1 MKRWDLVF
9 VPRLAGSDSEMVACD
24 DGDWVTHADAIGTI
38 DDVRRDSR
46 AASRVDT
53 LAMVRDVLHA
63 RSQDASPPTLADMVE
78 WLDAEI
84 RRGQS

>member
-1 MKRWDLVF
+1 MSNKLLRAVEEYLEEERAYSRDVEGE
-9 VPRLAGSDSEMVACD
+9 VQRLERA
-24 DGDWVTHADAIGTI
+24 I

-63 RSQDASPPTLADMVE
+63 RSQDATPPTLADMVE

>member
-1 MKRWDLVF
+1 MKRWDTYYSTPGVEEC
-9 VPRLAGSDSEMVACD
+9 AG
-24 DGDWVTHADAIGTI
+24 GDYVLYEDHVRVVDE
-38 DDVRRDSR
+38 VRRDSR
-46 AASRVDT
+46 AASRVDA

>member
-1 MKRWDLVF
+1 MHGQSHGMHCGQPAERVDEVVTRWVCSTHAASI
-9 VPRLAGSDSEMVACD
+9 RT
-24 DGDWVTHADAIGTI
+24 VTHA
-38 DDVRRDSR
+38 R

-63 RSQDASPPTLADMVE
+63 RSQDATPPTLADMVE